1 MFVNIIRVDSTH
13 SAACT
18 GAGDVVWEL
27 GKIHT
32 AERYYLNCLERF
44 SRYKAPKKIAIT
56 DQLPLSPAG
65 KVLRR
70 EVRRLLKNRDEP
82 DVA

>member
-18 GAGDVVWEL
+18 GAGDVAWEL

-32 AERYYLNCLERF
+32 AERHYLNCLERF
-44 SRYKAPKKIAIT
+44 SRDKAPA
-56 DQLPLSPAG
+56 
-65 KVLRR
+65 
-70 EVRRLLKNRDEP
+70 RLLERIPAKTHSESKN
-82 DVA
+82 